1 MPPTFTSRPSHA
13 GYLTLSSPLV
23 QTAEE
28 EDGSKVSAKSSN
40 EDGNHRPDSTNITT
54 QPTRGSTPEQSA
66 RDVATSSNPRSSIQ
80 PAPANLVDGREEPAS
95 RARASG
101 KAMSAFTAERTPASS
116 NPVIHATPFEGIVDT
131 PTAEPVFDRASAAE
145 ELRRPGDHVSS
156 AQVGFG
162 TTSPTSRP
170 YAQRP
175 AVVVEKPRLAIS
187 GSGNVNAVPS
197 TPPSGGLA
205 TPVTT
210 VTPPTP
216 TERHAGSAA
225 ALDWEQ
231 ASARYKA
238 RKANS
243 NGSNP
248 DPERSQAHRRV
259 RSSSSAGNP
268 SRLSRHVSPPLT
280 PMVEESRSAL
290 STPGVSGGPP
300 GQGGFFSSVFSAA
313 QNAATTLST
322 SLASSS
328 LAAGNKGRG
337 AVSGGEDSN
346 DKQTRNDGT
355 DPTGVDVV
363 RGERGGGIDGA
374 LPQRRPLAIETI
386 GMGELSLSHLGIV
399 DEPAGEASRSSAASP
414 RSATPRDGV
423 TETQNGADNRN
434 GQEDVA
440 VGSRRARVPNS
451 VPSSA
456 TGGAFPQDSPRP
468 TAPNGFNHKPTSS
481 VNGDGD
487 VPESRGMAAVE
498 ESADKS
504 RPQSMP
510 ESGFDKASIRSNGGD
525 GEPEQDVRRTGSIRS
540 RVETGLRR
548 RREGSSATGTT
559 IVTAVGTNASAA
571 TRVTPGMIPRLTG
584 FAVASKKRNRDFH
597 QLFKSVPEDDFLI
610 EDYSAAIQKDIL
622 LHGRLYVSEAHICFN
637 SNIFGYV
644 TTLVIGFDEVVL
656 VEKKNTA
663 VVFPNAIV
671 IQTLHARNVFASLA
685 SRESTYDLI
694 VGIWKINHPNLRSS
708 LNGVQLDVAGGGDRT
723 IKAEEP
729 NSDGQGDDGDEEAIY
744 DEDEDGD
751 DVGSQSDGDEISRAG
766 SEGAASQ
773 PKTAVGR
780 LSPAAP
786 LGRGIVAEGDGGRE
800 GKPDNGATI
809 APAAIPDFLGP
820 ARHGP
825 TECDDQAQHFDRVIG
840 DEIILA
846 PLGKVY
852 SLIFGPDSG
861 VFMTNWLQDEQKVL
875 ELHFEDEKVALTETK
890 RSRTYSY
897 IKPLTAAI
905 GPRQT
910 KCIITEVVE
919 SLDLEKAVS
928 VMITTQTPEVP
939 SGNVFCTRT
948 KYCLTWAEGNATRL
962 FANCVIEWT
971 GKSWLKGEFGSRSGQ
986 KRGTVLTFVGFRSR
1000 SH

>member
-1 MPPTFTSRPSHA
+1 M
-13 GYLTLSSPLV
+13 
-23 QTAEE
+23 
-28 EDGSKVSAKSSN
+28 
-40 EDGNHRPDSTNITT
+40 
-54 QPTRGSTPEQSA
+54 
-66 RDVATSSNPRSSIQ
+66 ATSSNPISSIQ
-80 PAPANLVDGREEPAS
+80 PVPANCVDGREDPAS
-95 RARASG
+95 PTRATG
-101 KAMSAFTAERTPASS
+101 KAMSASTAERTPASS
-116 NPVIHATPFEGIVDT
+116 NPVIQATPLEGIVDT
-131 PTAEPVFDRASAAE
+131 SIAEPVSDRASAAE
-145 ELRRPGDHVSS
+145 ELRVSGDHVSS
-156 AQVGFG
+156 AEGGSG

-170 YAQRP
+170 FVER
-175 AVVVEKPRLAIS
+175 AVIVAEKPRLAIS
-187 GSGNVNAVPS
+187 GSGNVNPIPS
-197 TPPSGGLA
+197 TPPSGAPA

-225 ALDWEQ
+225 ALNWEQ

-238 RKANS
+238 RKAS
-243 NGSNP
+243 YNGSNP

-259 RSSSSAGNP
+259 RSSSSAGAP
-268 SRLSRHVSPPLT
+268 SRPSRRVSPPLT
-280 PMVEESRSAL
+280 PTVEESRSAL

-313 QNAATTLST
+313 QNAATTLSS

-328 LAAGNKGRG
+328 LAAGSKGRVG
-337 AVSGGEDSN
+337 VLGGEDSN

-355 DPTGVDVV
+355 DPTGADAV
-363 RGERGGGIDGA
+363 RGQRGGGMDGA
-374 LPQRRPLAIETI
+374 FPQRRPLAVETI
-386 GMGELSLSHLGIV
+386 GMGELSLSHLGII
-399 DEPAGEASRSSAASP
+399 DEPAGEASRSSAVSP
-414 RSATPRDGV
+414 RAPTPRDGV
-423 TETQNGADNRN
+423 TEAQNGADSRN
-434 GQEDVA
+434 GREDVA
-440 VGSRRARVPNS
+440 LGRRRARVPNS

-456 TGGAFPQDSPRP
+456 AAGAFAQDPPGS
-468 TAPNGFNHKPTSS
+468 TAPNGLNHKPTAS

-487 VPESRGMAAVE
+487 VPESRGMPVVE
-498 ESADKS
+498 ESAEKS

-510 ESGFDKASIRSNGGD
+510 ESGFDKASVRSHAGD
-525 GEPEQDVRRTGSIRS
+525 GEPEQDVKRTGSIRS

-571 TRVTPGMIPRLTG
+571 TRVMPGMIPRLTG

-637 SNIFGYV
+637 SNIFGYI
-644 TTLVIGFDEVVL
+644 TTLVISFDEVVL

-708 LNGVQLDVAGGGDRT
+708 LNGIQLDVAGGGDRT
-723 IKAEEP
+723 VKAEEP
-729 NSDGQGDDGDEEAIY
+729 YSDGQGDDGDEEAIY

-751 DVGSQSDGDEISRAG
+751 EVGSQSDGDEISRAG
-766 SEGAASQ
+766 SDGAASQ
-773 PKTAVGR
+773 SKTAVQR
-780 LSPAAP
+780 LSPGAP
-786 LGRGIVAEGDGGRE
+786 LGRSTVAEGDGGRD
-800 GKPDNGATI
+800 GKLDNGATI
-809 APAAIPDFLGP
+809 APPAIPDTLGP
-820 ARHGP
+820 VRHAP

-840 DEIILA
+840 DEIVLA

-971 GKSWLKGEFGSRSGQ
+971 GKSWLKGESAADQ
-986 KRGTVLTFVGFRSR
+986 PERGPSLTLSVSLQARSR
-1000 SH
+1000 RERTRAR